1 MDHSSGLTR
10 RQTLQRMGAAGL
22 GLTGLG
28 GGLEALLAGA
38 RRGGARAGLAQ
49 GHRARHLPHP
59 GEPLVRPLLRDAERR
74 ARVRRQ
80 ARRRRVPPEGPGRPD
95 RHPVQAPLRRGAVLH
110 ARHHPRLGPPAPLLE
125 QRPHERVG
133 QGPRGDHQRRRRPSG
148 GHRDDGLLQPL
159 AAELLLLARRRLH
172 DLRRLPLLGDRAD
185 RPQPADVD
193 ERLAGSGGGQR
204 AARWWRRSWP
214 RAATLKGKFTWTTMP
229 ERLQSRRG

>member
-28 GGLEALLAGA
+28 GGLEALLAG
-38 RRGGARAGLAQ
+38 RRSRRAGPGLAE

-59 GEPLVRPLLRDAERR
+59 GEPLVRPLLRHAERR
-74 ARVRRQ
+74 PRVRRQ
-80 ARRRRVPPEGPGRPD
+80 ARRRGVPPEGPGRQD
-95 RHPVQAPLRRGAVLH
+95 RHPVQAPLRRSPVLH
-110 ARHHPRLGPPAPLLE
+110 AGHHPRLGAPAPLWNNGHMNDWFKV
-125 QRPHERVG
+125 HEATTNG
-133 QGPRGDHQRRRRPSG
+133 GDGPAAGIETMGYYNRSD
-148 GHRDDGLLQPL
+148 LQ
-159 AAELLLLARRRLH
+159 LLLRARRRLH

-193 ERLAGSGGGQR
+193 ERLAGSRGGQR

-214 RAATLKGKFTWTTMP
+214 RAAT
-229 ERLQSRRG
+229 SRASSRGRRCPSGSSPRA